1 MAAPNPLLTTPP
13 GILAGAPQNTPQD
26 APQNTLTVPARNTAR
41 DPLAGRLPVTL
52 LTGFLGSGKTTLLAR
67 LVRHPAMAGAAVVIN
82 ELGEIGIDHDLLT
95 VSSENIALLANGC
108 ICCSVRT
115 DLQAT
120 LRDLFARRKVGELP
134 DFDRVIIETTGLAD
148 PAPVVQTLASDTLLA
163 AQFRLDGLVTLVD
176 AVNAATQLASYAEPA
191 RQIAL
196 ADRVLITKSDI
207 ATPAQVQAV
216 RDAVQ
221 AINPR
226 AGVRLLVHG
235 EIDPAELTGLGLQS
249 ARAGA
254 ATLSFLGEPL
264 RPEGDAGD
272 EDAAGDAGAEVAE
285 VGVGAESAAVGAD
298 DEDHGRP
305 LSQQLAG
312 QAVRRS
318 ALHDAGIRT
327 QVLRFEKPFTWAAF
341 SSALELLSTL
351 RGPDLLRVKGIVN
364 VGGLPVVVQGVQ
376 HIFHPPV
383 TLDRWPSADIGT
395 RLVFI
400 TRGIEAGVIGDLMRA
415 VAGVGKGRDCG

>member
-1 MAAPNPLLTTPP
+1 MAAP
-13 GILAGAPQNTPQD
+13 D
-26 APQNTLTVPARNTAR
+26 TANFSTR

-82 ELGEIGIDHDLLT
+82 ELGEAGIDHDLVT
-95 VSSENIALLANGC
+95 MSSENIALLANGC

-115 DLQAT
+115 DLQET
-120 LRDLFARRKVGELP
+120 LRDLFARRKVGEIP

-148 PAPVVQTLASDTLLA
+148 PAPVVQTLASDTLIA
-163 AQFRLDGLVTLVD
+163 AHFRLDGLVTLVD
-176 AVNAATQLASYAEPA
+176 AVNAATQLAGHAEPA

-207 ATPAQVQAV
+207 ATPEQVHVV
-216 RDAVQ
+216 RDAVHS
-221 AINPR
+221 INPR
-226 AGVRLLVHG
+226 AGVRLVLHG
-235 EIDPAELTGLGLQS
+235 EIDPAELMGLGLVS
-249 ARAGA
+249 ARAGP
-254 ATLSFLGEPL
+254 ATLSFLGESL
-264 RPEGDAGD
+264 QGAGTDEGEGDGQGEGQGD
-272 EDAAGDAGAEVAE
+272 
-285 VGVGAESAAVGAD
+285 
-298 DEDHGRP
+298 GRP
-305 LSQQLAG
+305 LS
-312 QAVRRS
+312 RRA

-327 QVLRFEKPFTWAAF
+327 QVLRFDQPFTWAAF

-364 VGGLPVVVQGVQ
+364 VEGQPVVVQGVQ

-383 TLDRWPSADIGT
+383 PLDRWPSADTGT

-400 TRGIEAGVIGDLMRA
+400 TRRIEADVIRNLLQA
-415 VAGVGKGRDCG
+415 VAAAVK